1 LVERKVLL
9 PGVTVLARLV
19 ASVRERAAKRL
30 WRILAYL
37 PNTLVQRRLVGLLFL
52 TDDSRQTHLDRL
64 RRAPTRQS
72 SPALVEALNRLI
84 EVRSLEV
91 GQLDVSVVPPSRL
104 KILARAAAVSKAIA
118 ISRMPEERRMATLVA
133 FTYVL
138 ESTATDDALDLL
150 ELLIGELLATSKRTG
165 QQERLR
171 TIKDLDAA
179 ALRLCEACAV
189 LLDPTCDDP
198 QVRSIALLSL

>member
-1 LVERKVLL
+1 M
-9 PGVTVLARLV
+9 
-19 ASVRERAAKRL
+19 
-30 WRILAYL
+30 
-37 PNTLVQRRLVGLLFL
+37 
-52 TDDSRQTHLDRL
+52 SRNSAT
-64 RRAPTRQS
+64 
-72 SPALVEALNRLI
+72 
-84 EVRSLEV
+84 
-91 GQLDVSVVPPSRL
+91 
-104 KILARAAAVSKAIA
+104 AAVSKAIA

-133 FTYVL
+133 FAYVL

-198 QVRSIALLSL
+198 QVRSVIFGRIAKEKLSLFCHSPKTFVISKRRELLQIRRSPAFF